1 MRKVAD
7 VVIIQHK
14 ALLTFAATPAASRTT
29 NNGRVENN
37 TRRVIKICIQNT
49 IQTIL
54 TKIERT

>member
-14 ALLTFAATPAASRTT
+14 ALLTFAATAAAAASRTT

-37 TRRVIKICIQNT
+37 TACDKDLYTKHNTNNFNQN
-49 IQTIL
+49 
-54 TKIERT
+54 

>member
-14 ALLTFAATPAASRTT
+14 ALLTFAATAAAASRTT

-37 TRRVIKICIQNT
+37 TACDKDLYTKHNTNNFNQN
-49 IQTIL
+49 
-54 TKIERT
+54 

>member
-14 ALLTFAATPAASRTT
+14 ALLTFAATPAAASASRTT

-37 TRRVIKICIQNT
+37 TACDKDLYTKHNTNNFNQN
-49 IQTIL
+49 
-54 TKIERT
+54 